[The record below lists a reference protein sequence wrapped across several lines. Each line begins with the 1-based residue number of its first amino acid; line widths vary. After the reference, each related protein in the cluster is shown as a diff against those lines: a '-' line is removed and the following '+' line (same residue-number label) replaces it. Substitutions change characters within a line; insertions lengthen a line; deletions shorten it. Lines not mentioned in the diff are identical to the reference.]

1 LSDQQPGPLTEPEF
15 RRIEEAKYLI
25 EEKASLYRPIV
36 RLLYEAFEYG
46 DGWVWPRDI
55 ARQIRARHPD
65 GAEYAEEE
73 CRRDLEQLR
82 EWRVVVSEQYIADA
96 RTLEDFLNA
105 DRRYQISDR
114 ARLIEQ
120 MVEKLEGE
128 AGPQGSLDPGRL
140 QKLWQA
146 LVELDH
152 LLGGRSASALD
163 RDALAALES
172 AWNAAA
178 DLREKIRDDA
188 NRYLREV
195 DQDDAPEEGD
205 PGVLLAYKKLV
216 RGYIDDFLIDLKDFR
231 VRAADLFQLWQSAAV
246 DAELLA
252 ALVRNARERKADLRP
267 EPELRRHFRAQLG
280 SLIEFASTAG
290 TAKILEHKTV
300 ARLLALQARIER
312 IVLERRSFV
321 DRKRDLER
329 LAHAFRHAP
338 SDAFAHELA
347 ATTFGW
353 GTPRHMTSFLLGE
366 EELRAGESPWLQP
379 PWTVELHYLR
389 RGNRQ
394 FQAITPVRQE
404 HVDRLRLLRE
414 RAAEAQR
421 DRELLDRL
429 FAKGDLVLDD
439 LAVEDDRALNRIV
452 RLIRDCLRQR
462 GHRVGLPDGSSVRL
476 HLPDDPAAAGQI
488 RAPGGVFHV
497 RPYRLVREAGAG
509 VRAETPE
516 GNGTLE
522 Q

>member
-1 LSDQQPGPLTEPEF
+1 LSEQLTPLIAEPEI
-15 RRIEEAKYLI
+15 RKIDEAKYLV

-36 RLLYEAFEYG
+36 RFLYHAFENG
-46 DGWVWPRDI
+46 DGWVWPRDV
-55 ARQIRARHPD
+55 ARHIREHHPD
-65 GAEYAEEE
+65 GAGYGEDA
-73 CRRDLEQLR
+73 CRRDLEQLK
-82 EWRVVVSEQYIADA
+82 EWRIVVSEQYIADA

-105 DRRYQISDR
+105 ARRYQISDR

-120 MVEKLEGE
+120 MVEKLERE
-128 AGPQGSLDPGRL
+128 DGPRGSLDPGRL

-146 LVELDH
+146 LVEMDRT
-152 LLGGRSASALD
+152 LGGRAADALD
-163 RDALAALES
+163 RTALAEIES

-195 DQDDAPEEGD
+195 DQDDSPEGGD
-205 PGVLLAYKKLV
+205 PGVLLAYKKLL
-216 RGYIDDFLIDLKDFR
+216 RGYIDEFLIDLKDFR
-231 VRAADLFQLWQSAAV
+231 VRAADLFKGWRTSGLEQQ
-246 DAELLA
+246 LLA
-252 ALVRNARERKADLRP
+252 ALVRNARERQADLRP
-267 EPELRRHFRAQLG
+267 ADELRRIFKAQLDA
-280 SLIEFASTAG
+280 LTEFASATG
-290 TAKILEHKTV
+290 TARILENKTV

-329 LAHAFRHAP
+329 LALAFRHAP

-353 GTPRHMTSFLLGE
+353 GTPRHMSRYLLGE
-366 EELRAGESPWLQP
+366 EELRPDESPWLQP

-421 DRELLDRL
+421 DRALLDHL
-429 FAKGDLVLDD
+429 FAAGDLVLAD
-439 LAVEDDRALNRIV
+439 LEVDSERALNRV
-452 RLIRDCLRQR
+452 ARLIRDCLRQR
-462 GHRVGLPDGSSVRL
+462 GHRVTLPDGSTVRL
-476 HLPDDPAAAGQI
+476 VFPDDPASLGAIRSPAGTL
-488 RAPGGVFHV
+488 HV
-497 RPYRLVREAGAG
+497 RPFRLVRERGEGA
-509 VRAETPE
+509 A
-516 GNGTLE
+516 
-522 Q
+522 

>member
-1 LSDQQPGPLTEPEF
+1 MPERNAHLITEPAI
-15 RRIEEAKYLI
+15 RRIEEAKYLV

-36 RLLYEAFEYG
+36 RFLYEAFEYG
-46 DGWVWPRDI
+46 DGWVWPRDV
-55 ARQIRARHPD
+55 ARHIRERHPD
-65 GAEYAEEE
+65 GAEYGEDE
-73 CRRDLEQLR
+73 CRRDLEQLK
-82 EWRVVVSEQYIADA
+82 EWRIVVSEQYIADA

-128 AGPQGSLDPGRL
+128 DGPRGSLDPGRL
-140 QKLWQA
+140 QRLWQA
-146 LVELDH
+146 LVELDR
-152 LLGGRSASALD
+152 LLAGRSAEELD
-163 RDALAALES
+163 REALASLET
-172 AWNAAA
+172 AWNAAS
-178 DLREKIRDDA
+178 DLRERIRDDA

-231 VRAADLFQLWQSAAV
+231 VRAADLFRHWRTAGV
-246 DAELLA
+246 DEVLLA
-252 ALVRNARERKADLRP
+252 ALVRNERERKADLRP
-267 EPELRRHFRAQLG
+267 EPELRRLFRAQLAG
-280 SLIEFASTAG
+280 LTEFASAQG
-290 TAKILEHKTV
+290 TARILENKTV

-329 LAHAFRHAP
+329 LALAFRNAP

-347 ATTFGW
+347 AVTFGW
-353 GTPRHMTSFLLGE
+353 GTPRHMTRFLLGE
-366 EELRAGESPWLQP
+366 TELRSEESPWLQP

-394 FQAITPVRQE
+394 FQAITPVHQE

-414 RAAEAQR
+414 RSAAAAR

-429 FAKGDLVLDD
+429 FASGDIVLDD
-439 LAVEDDRALNRIV
+439 LAVDDDRALNRIA
-452 RLIRDCLRQR
+452 RLIRDGLRQR
-462 GHRVGLPDGSSVRL
+462 GHTVGLPDGTRVRL
-476 HLPDDPAAAGQI
+476 VFPDDPTAVG
-488 RAPGGVFHV
+488 RVRSPGGVLHV
-497 RPYRLVREAGAG
+497 RPYRLVREA
-509 VRAETPE
+509 P
-516 GNGTLE
+516 
-522 Q
+522 